1 MTPSPFP
8 TMPRQPCTSI
18 LFPRQRLRVC
28 FVVAIALCGCN
39 SSPAPSDGAK
49 TDATPQLVV
58 PPAKV
63 VVATVDSVVWP
74 RMVHVQGN
82 LVCDE
87 RVVVGAK
94 VAGRI
99 AELGQDTASRT
110 VDLGSEVRAGDLLVR
125 LETEELQ
132 LKVQQAES
140 QLEQVRA
147 TLGLDASK
155 EDAQLDPAMVPSV
168 VQEKA
173 LWDAAL
179 DNWKRAQALEQETAI
194 SGEELQQRKSAVD
207 VAAARYESALHSVNE
222 SVAQLGVRRAE
233 LGLARQA
240 LEDADVRAPFDGVV
254 EQRYVAPGAYVQVG
268 APIVM
273 LDKVDPWRFRSSV
286 PEREA
291 ASVQLGQQV
300 LVRIDGEPNPLKAT
314 VTRISP
320 SVDLSNRSLTVEA
333 SPIAGDEP
341 ASVDSSSPPA
351 ARLRRGLFAEAD
363 IEVDPESRALAVPRA
378 AVREFAG
385 VEKVWR
391 IDNGSAVEQRVVTG
405 RRTAE
410 LVEIREGLAEKDVVV
425 VDRFPPQAGPVEIV
439 GQP

>member
-1 MTPSPFP
+1 MTPSPFH
-8 TMPRQPCTSI
+8 TMPRHPFAS
-18 LFPRQRLRVC
+18 LPVPGLRLVVC
-28 FVVAIALCGCN
+28 VVWACVLSGCGDN
-39 SSPAPSDGAK
+39 SQEKSDAAKSAAPAPPA
-49 TDATPQLVV
+49 

-63 VVATVDSVVWP
+63 VVAIADSVVWP
-74 RMVHVQGN
+74 RTVHVQGN

-99 AELGQDTASRT
+99 AELGQDTANQT
-110 VDLGSEVRAGDLLVR
+110 VDLGSAVRAGDLLAR
-125 LETEELQ
+125 LETDELQ

-147 TLGLDASK
+147 TLGLEVN
-155 EDAQLDPAMVPSV
+155 EDDSLLDPAKVPSV
-168 VQEKA
+168 VQEKS

-240 LEDADVRAPFDGVV
+240 LQDAEVRAPFDGIV
-254 EQRYVAPGAYVQVG
+254 EQRFVAPGAYVQVG

-291 ASVQLGQQV
+291 ASVQLGQEV
-300 LVRIDGEPNPLKAT
+300 LVHIEGELDPLKAK

-333 SPIAGDEP
+333 SPVAGD
-341 ASVDSSSPPA
+341 ASDAVGSSAPPA

-363 IEVDPESRALAVPRA
+363 MVVDPESRTIAVPRI

-391 IDNGSAVEQRVVTG
+391 IDNGSAVDQRVVTG

-410 LVEIREGLAEKDVVV
+410 LIEILEGLAEKDVVV
-425 VDRFPPQAGPVEIV
+425 VDGFPQQAGPVEIV
-439 GQP
+439 EKP

>member
-1 MTPSPFP
+1 MSG
-8 TMPRQPCTSI
+8 
-18 LFPRQRLRVC
+18 
-28 FVVAIALCGCN
+28 CGD
-39 SSPAPSDGAK
+39 SQVKTDGAK
-49 TDATPQLVV
+49 SAVPAPVV
-58 PPAKV
+58 PPVKV
-63 VVATVDSVVWP
+63 VVATADSVIWP
-74 RMVHVQGN
+74 RTVHVQGN

-99 AELGQDTASRT
+99 AELGQDTANRT
-110 VDLGSEVRAGDLLVR
+110 VDLGSEVRAGDLLAR
-125 LETEELQ
+125 LETNELQ

-147 TLGLDASK
+147 ALGLEAAE
-155 EDAQLDPAMVPSV
+155 EDSQLDPAKVPTV

-222 SVAQLGVRRAE
+222 SVAELGMRRAE

-240 LEDADVRAPFDGVV
+240 LEDAEVRAPFDGVV
-254 EQRYVAPGAYVQVG
+254 EQRFVAPGAFVQVG

-291 ASVQLGQQV
+291 ASVQLGQKV
-300 LVRIDGEPNPLKAT
+300 LVHIEGELNPLQAT
-314 VTRISP
+314 VSRISP

-333 SPIAGDEP
+333 SPAVGLEG
-341 ASVDSSSPPA
+341 AVVTASSPPA
-351 ARLRRGLFAEAD
+351 PQLRRGLFAEAE
-363 IEVDPESRALAVPRA
+363 IEVDPESRALAVPRV

-391 IDNGSAVEQRVVTG
+391 IDNGSAVDQRVVTG

-410 LVEIREGLAEKDVVV
+410 LIEILEGLTEKDVVV
-425 VDRFPPQAGPVEIV
+425 VDGFPQQAGPVEIIEK
-439 GQP
+439 P

>member
-1 MTPSPFP
+1 
-8 TMPRQPCTSI
+8 MPRHPFAS
-18 LFPRQRLRVC
+18 LPVPGLRLVVC
-28 FVVAIALCGCN
+28 VVWACVLSGCGDN
-39 SSPAPSDGAK
+39 SQEKSDAAKSAAPAPPA
-49 TDATPQLVV
+49 

-63 VVATVDSVVWP
+63 VVAIADSVVWP
-74 RMVHVQGN
+74 RTVHVQGN

-99 AELGQDTASRT
+99 AELGQDTANQT
-110 VDLGSEVRAGDLLVR
+110 VDLGSAVRAGDLLAR
-125 LETEELQ
+125 LETDELQ

-147 TLGLDASK
+147 TLGLEVN
-155 EDAQLDPAMVPSV
+155 EDDSLLDPAKVPSV
-168 VQEKA
+168 VQEKS

-240 LEDADVRAPFDGVV
+240 LQDAEVRAPFDGIV
-254 EQRYVAPGAYVQVG
+254 EQRFVAPGAYVQVG

-291 ASVQLGQQV
+291 ASVQLGQEV
-300 LVRIDGEPNPLKAT
+300 LVHIEGELDPLKAK

-333 SPIAGDEP
+333 SPVAGD
-341 ASVDSSSPPA
+341 ASDAVGSSAPPA

-363 IEVDPESRALAVPRA
+363 MVVDPESRTIAVPRI

-391 IDNGSAVEQRVVTG
+391 IDNGSAVDQRVVTG

-410 LVEIREGLAEKDVVV
+410 LIEILEGLAEKDVVV
-425 VDRFPPQAGPVEIV
+425 VDGFPQQAGPVEIV
-439 GQP
+439 EKP

>member
-1 MTPSPFP
+1 MTPSPFH
-8 TMPRQPCTSI
+8 TMPRHPFAS
-18 LFPRQRLRVC
+18 LPVPGLRLVVC
-28 FVVAIALCGCN
+28 VVWACVLSGCGDN
-39 SSPAPSDGAK
+39 SQEKSDAAKSAAPAPPA
-49 TDATPQLVV
+49 

-63 VVATVDSVVWP
+63 VVAIADSVVWP
-74 RMVHVQGN
+74 RTVHVQGN

-99 AELGQDTASRT
+99 AELGQDTANQT
-110 VDLGSEVRAGDLLVR
+110 VDLGSAVRAGDLLAR
-125 LETEELQ
+125 LETDELQ

-147 TLGLDASK
+147 TLGLEVN
-155 EDAQLDPAMVPSV
+155 EDDSLLDPAKVPSV
-168 VQEKA
+168 VQEKS

-240 LEDADVRAPFDGVV
+240 LQDAEVRAPFDGIV
-254 EQRYVAPGAYVQVG
+254 EQRFVAPGAYVQVG

-291 ASVQLGQQV
+291 ASVQLGQEV
-300 LVRIDGEPNPLKAT
+300 LVHIEGELDPLKAK

-333 SPIAGDEP
+333 SPVAGD
-341 ASVDSSSPPA
+341 ASDAVGSSAPPA

-363 IEVDPESRALAVPRA
+363 MVVDPESRTIAVPRI

-391 IDNGSAVEQRVVTG
+391 IDNGSAVDQRVVTG
-405 RRTAE
+405 RSTAE
-410 LVEIREGLAEKDVVV
+410 LIEILEGLAEKDVVV
-425 VDRFPPQAGPVEIV
+425 VDGFPQQAGPVEIV
-439 GQP
+439 EKP